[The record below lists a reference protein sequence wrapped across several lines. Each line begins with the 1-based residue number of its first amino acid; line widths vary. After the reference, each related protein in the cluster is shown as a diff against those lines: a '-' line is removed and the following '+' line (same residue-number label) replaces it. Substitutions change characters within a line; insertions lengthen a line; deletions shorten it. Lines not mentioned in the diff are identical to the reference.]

1 MLKKLIAMMLVAFMA
16 VSAAPITASA
26 GIDLASAKAQGLVGE
41 RPDGLVGTVD
51 PASASADVKALVQ
64 ATNNE
69 RRKKY
74 GEIAAKNGTSID
86 KVMAVAGADLIKR
99 TPPGQYIMTAA
110 GKWIKKK

>member
-51 PASASADVKALVQ
+51 PSAGADVKALVQ
-64 ATNNE
+64 STNDE
-69 RRKKY
+69 RRKTY

-110 GKWIKKK
+110 GKWVKKK